1 MAGTLETLEEVV
13 LEAVL
18 LLVDV
23 VHDGGEHGWL
33 DLSHLGSGVLLPE
46 DLVESAQAAS
56 QS

>member
-33 DLSHLGSGVLLPE
+33 DLSHLGSGVLLP
-46 DLVESAQAAS
+46 
-56 QS
+56 